1 MKRREVVYR
10 LGGVNPNEGI
20 DVRGLVKY
28 LNEFDDLVRV
38 TAREAGYDGELQ
50 IRVKPFKEG
59 SFITEFIV
67 ESGVVDFLTSDNVDA
82 ILKALEILGLCY
94 GGAKSLPKI
103 VRRVRGAIEKYTD
116 NEDGSF
122 TYGEGADAVTVD
134 ETTHRAV
141 QNPAIAEMYRDIA
154 IGPVAEFSGIVQQ
167 VNIYM
172 RDPESKDDGLSE
184 GATFTNNDT
193 SYFSEYVQAAKVA
206 DESEITETSH
216 LNQGVWLRP
225 VSGSYAGDK
234 RGYTFLYGIGDDVI
248 KYKNVRIDD
257 TSFLE
262 KLADGSIRFNS
273 GDLLQV
279 DLEVIER
286 TTKSGKKKNPAYR
299 ITSVRDYMP
308 LEMPQQETFADYL
321 ARRRENKNSE
331 EIE

>member
-1 MKRREVVYR
+1 MERREVVYR
-10 LGGVNPNEGI
+10 LGGINPNEGI
-20 DVRGLVKY
+20 DVRGLTKY
-28 LNEFDDLVRV
+28 LNEFDEIVRT
-38 TAREAGYDGELQ
+38 TAHEVGYNGELK

-67 ESGVVDFLTSDNVDA
+67 ESGVVDFLTSDYVDA
-82 ILKALEILGLCY
+82 ILKTFEILGLCY

-103 VRRVRGAIEKYTD
+103 VRRVRGAIEKHTD

-134 ETTHRAV
+134 EATHRAV
-141 QNPAIAEMYRDIA
+141 QNPVIAELYRDIA
-154 IGPVAEFSGIVQQ
+154 VGPVAEFNGVVQQ

-184 GATFTNNDT
+184 GVTFTNMDT
-193 SYFSEYVQAAKVA
+193 SDFSEYAHAATAA

-216 LNQGVWLRP
+216 LNQSVWLRP

-234 RGYTFLYGIGDDVI
+234 RGYTFLYGVGDDVI

-257 TSFLE
+257 ANFLE
-262 KLADGSIRFNS
+262 KLANGSIRFNS

-286 TTKSGKKKNPAYR
+286 TTRSGRKKKPAYR
-299 ITSVRDYMP
+299 ITSVRDYRP
-308 LEMPQQETFADYL
+308 LEMPQQKTFAEYL
-321 ARRRENKNSE
+321 ASRKENESSE